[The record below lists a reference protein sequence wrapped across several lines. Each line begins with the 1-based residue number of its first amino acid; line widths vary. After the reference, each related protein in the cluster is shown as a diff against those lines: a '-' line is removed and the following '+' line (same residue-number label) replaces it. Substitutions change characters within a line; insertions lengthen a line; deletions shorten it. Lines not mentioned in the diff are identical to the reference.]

1 MDATFDYITKH
12 DLNHSLFLFWI
23 ITNPFIELFSS
34 LGNGKYELFSKG
46 AISEINFAILN
57 ETLNPNLNVSS
68 LQLLQKD
75 HCTVSSSS
83 SIVTWKNTSLYQS
96 SHGSTNS
103 VSPRTFSAFFKI
115 YF

>member
-1 MDATFDYITKH
+1 MTALKLSCFANSLSNFLIIVGFLDATFDYITKH

-34 LGNGKYELFSKG
+34 LGNGKYELFSEG
-46 AISEINFAILN
+46 AISDFVKLN

-75 HCTVSSSS
+75 HCAVFQ
-83 SIVTWKNTSLYQS
+83 VVHQ
-96 SHGSTNS
+96 
-103 VSPRTFSAFFKI
+103 
-115 YF
+115 